1 MELSKNLYMLTYA
14 SDLAKNIKKGVQ
26 FVKENP

>member
-1 MELSKNLYMLTYA
+1 MDLSNLYMLTCA

-26 FVKENP
+26 FAKENP